1 MPNPH
6 EQLAEMLMTF
16 LKDKEAV
23 ISNILKNLSQANT
36 IRRGLDRLLEQLED
50 EGTELDFRQVST
62 VLVKSMKSLSASAE
76 QNGVLALLYVGGT
89 NFDVDS
95 ALMMGKIGRGKEALQ
110 QMWKKK
116 MEGR

>member
-1 MPNPH
+1 MSKPQD
-6 EQLAEMLMTF
+6 QLAEILMTF
-16 LKDKEAV
+16 LKDKEGV
-23 ISNILKNLSQANT
+23 VSNILKNISQANT

-50 EGTELDFRQVST
+50 EDTELDFRKVST
-62 VLVKSMKSLSASAE
+62 VLVKSIKSLSASAE

-95 ALMMGKIGRGKEALQ
+95 ALMMAKIGRGKEALQ
-110 QMWKKK
+110 QMWNKK